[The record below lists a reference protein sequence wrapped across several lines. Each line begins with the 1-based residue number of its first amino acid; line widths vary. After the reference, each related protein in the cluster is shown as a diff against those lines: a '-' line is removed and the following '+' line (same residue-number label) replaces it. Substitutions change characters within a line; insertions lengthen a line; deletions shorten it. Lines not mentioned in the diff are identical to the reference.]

1 MLVSVIIPTYKPQ
14 DYLWECLEALMAQTI
29 SKEDFEV
36 ILVLNGCNE
45 PYKSAIDRYIVE
57 NTQGMNVKFIQT
69 EVGGVSNARNI
80 GIDSACGE
88 FVSFVDDDD
97 IVSPTYL
104 EELLSVSSPD
114 CVGCANS
121 YAFEN
126 DITKFSFN
134 FISSAYEKCKQR
146 PFTTF
151 NYRSYLSPPWGKL
164 IHKKI
169 INTERFSTK
178 LKKGED
184 GLFCFAIST
193 NIKEMRLTS
202 ESAIYFQR
210 KRDGSVMRRKN
221 SVMNELIEAF
231 RQEKVLISLW
241 IKYPSSY
248 NLPYAVSRAV
258 GILRNFFI
266 YVTRK

>member
-1 MLVSVIIPTYKPQ
+1 MKISVIIPSYKPQ
-14 DYLWECLEALMAQTI
+14 DYLWECLEALMMQTF
-29 SKEDFEV
+29 SKEDFEI
-36 ILVLNGCNE
+36 ILVLNGCTE
-45 PYKSAIDRYIVE
+45 PYKSAIERYIAE
-57 NTQGMNVKFIQT
+57 NMQGMNVNFIHS

-80 GIDSACGE
+80 GLDAARGE
-88 FVSFVDDDD
+88 YVTFVDDDD
-97 IVSPTYL
+97 IVSSNYL
-104 EELLSVSSPD
+104 EELLKVSSPT

-126 DITKFSFN
+126 DITNFSCN
-134 FISSAYEKCKQR
+134 FISFAFEKCKQR

-151 NYRSYLSPPWGKL
+151 NYRSFLSPPWAKL
-164 IHKKI
+164 MHRRI
-169 INTERFSTK
+169 IDSERFSTN

-184 GLFCFAIST
+184 GLFCFAISN

-202 ESAIYFQR
+202 EYAIYFQR
-210 KRDGSVMRRKN
+210 VRNGSAMRRKN

-231 RQEKVLISLW
+231 RQEKVFFSLW
-241 IKYPSSY
+241 VKYPLSY

-266 YVTRK
+266 YVTR